1 MRRQHVPLH
10 DRKIFLPDYVASLS
24 NRYAAPMFGVEECQ
38 FFCHKNEGVS
48 YFVTLVDISRLEN
61 VPDLSARLF
70 LGGP

>member
-1 MRRQHVPLH
+1 
-10 DRKIFLPDYVASLS
+10 
-24 NRYAAPMFGVEECQ
+24 
-38 FFCHKNEGVS
+38 VS